1 MQQWRKR
8 SGQLL
13 VVILMVLIL
22 LSMGSLVGY
31 AAIAEKV
38 EIHFIDV
45 GQGDSI
51 LIQTNTGKAVLIDGG
66 DRSEGSTVVKYLKR
80 AGVKQ
85 IDLMVSTHPHAD
97 HIGGLDDVLR
107 AFKVNQ
113 VLDAGI
119 SYSSSTFEE
128 YLELIMKKKIPFDT
142 PETAREYKLD
152 GILFKVLGP
161 KRVHDETNDNSVVV
175 KMIFDEFSALFTGDL
190 EGEGERDL
198 LLANLH
204 STLLKVGHHGSNTS
218 TGDLFLFKVK
228 PQLAVISVGKG
239 NKYGHPAT
247 ETLKKL
253 NKLGVSI
260 YRTDEQ
266 GTIVVSTT
274 GKKYWV
280 NQEAIHSTAI
290 EKIDFHGYPGLY
302 VGSIKSDKYHETN
315 CRYAKKISSDHQI
328 WFQTA
333 LEAIQAGYK
342 PCGVCK
348 PPQQ

>member
-1 MQQWRKR
+1 
-8 SGQLL
+8 
-13 VVILMVLIL
+13 
-22 LSMGSLVGY
+22 MGSLVGY
-31 AAIAEKV
+31 AATAKQV

-51 LIQTNTGKAVLIDGG
+51 LIQTDTGKSVLIDGG

-97 HIGGLDDVLR
+97 HIGGLDDVLQ
-107 AFKVNQ
+107 AFSVKQ

-119 SYSSSTFEE
+119 PYSSSTFEE

-142 PETAREYKLD
+142 PETAKEYNVD
-152 GILFKVLGP
+152 GVLFKILGP

-190 EGEGERDL
+190 EGEGEKDL
-198 LLANLH
+198 ILTNLN
-204 STLLKVGHHGSNTS
+204 STLLKVGHHGSKTS
-218 TGDLFLFKVK
+218 TGDLFLVKVK

-239 NKYGHPAT
+239 NKYDHPAN

-253 NKLGVSI
+253 NQQGISI

-280 NQEAIHSTAI
+280 NQESIHLTVNGNS
-290 EKIDFHGYPGLY
+290 DFHGYPDLY
-302 VGSIKSDKYHETN
+302 VGSIKSDKYHEPN
-315 CRYAKKISSDHQI
+315 CRYAKKINSDYQI
-328 WFQTA
+328 WFQTP
-333 LEAIQAGYK
+333 LEAIQAEYK

-348 PPQQ
+348 PPQK